1 MLRQSWM
8 VLAIALASATVA
20 LAQMPTYNLGRRPN
34 QDELGGTEL
43 AVSPKGTELPPGSGT
58 AKQGAAIYVA
68 KCQMCHGQEGRG
80 GPYNRLVGGGNIPDF
95 PFATILWDFIHRAM
109 PRRLPDIG
117 IRGESLT
124 PDEVYSLTAYLL
136 FKNNIVK
143 EDDVLDRQ
151 TLPRVRMPNLSQQ
164 LERALAPR

>member
-1 MLRQSWM
+1 MRRQTWI

-20 LAQMPTYNLGRRPN
+20 FAQMPTYNLGRRPN
-34 QDELGGTEL
+34 PNELGGTEL
-43 AVSPKGTELPPGSGT
+43 AVSPKGTELPAGSGS
-58 AKQGAAIYVA
+58 AKQGAPIYVA
-68 KCQMCHGQEGRG
+68 KCQMCHGQDGRG
-80 GPYNRLVGGGNIPDF
+80 GQYNRLVGGGNIPDF
-95 PFATILWDFIHRAM
+95 PFPTILWDFINRAM
-109 PRRLPDIG
+109 PRQLPDIG
-117 IRGESLT
+117 RRGPSLT

-151 TLPRVRMPNLSQQ
+151 TLPRVRMPNLSTQ

>member
-1 MLRQSWM
+1 
-8 VLAIALASATVA
+8 
-20 LAQMPTYNLGRRPN
+20 
-34 QDELGGTEL
+34 
-43 AVSPKGTELPPGSGT
+43 
-58 AKQGAAIYVA
+58 
-68 KCQMCHGQEGRG
+68 MCHGQEGRG

-109 PRRLPDIG
+109 PRQLPDIG
-117 IRGESLT
+117 RRGPPLT